1 MTFRSEPT
9 GPPATFMT
17 RKAPPTA
24 LTTGATSSECSETHW
39 NASPTERMTG
49 SAASKASSRAF
60 AASAAPSAGLD
71 HPVICD
77 TVDHMASPM
86 EDAV

>member
-17 RKAPPTA
+17 RKAPPTP

-60 AASAAPSAGLD
+60 AASAGLD

-77 TVDHMASPM
+77 TVDHMASPV